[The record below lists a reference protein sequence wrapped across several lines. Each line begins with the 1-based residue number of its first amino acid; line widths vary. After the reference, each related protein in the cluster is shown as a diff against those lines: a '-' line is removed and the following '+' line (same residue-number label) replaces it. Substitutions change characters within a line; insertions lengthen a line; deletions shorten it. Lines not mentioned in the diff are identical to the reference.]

1 MFDIQAFIVYYY
13 LKGVIRMKHKT
24 QNIEFYFI
32 CDDTKNTELIEK
44 KHQKNTTK
52 WYINAYLAYKAWQ
65 DDFKSIEGEMNKMFL
80 TLAATKYI
88 MYRFE
93 TYDYHTPEELEQL
106 RNELEQINKELAN
119 IIKSNELLEL

>member
-1 MFDIQAFIVYYY
+1 
-13 LKGVIRMKHKT
+13 MKRKS
-24 QNIEFYFI
+24 QNIEFYFN
-32 CDDTKNTELIEK
+32 CNDTMSTNLIEK
-44 KHQKNTTK
+44 KYNQRKNTTK

-65 DDFKSIEGEMNKMFL
+65 DNFKSIEGEMNKMFL

-93 TYDYHTPEELEQL
+93 THDYSTPEELNKL
-106 RNELEQINKELAN
+106 TKELEQINEELAS